1 MDTSIIA
8 DVLEIMVFA
17 VMALLSISFALIV
30 VTAKDIVRS
39 ALSLI
44 VVMFVVAGLYILL
57 NAQFLGVIQVL
68 VYVGAI
74 GVLILFAVM
83 LTKKEF
89 GSDEDAE

>member
-8 DVLEIMVFA
+8 DALEILVFA
-17 VMALLSISFALIV
+17 VMALVSISCALFV

-44 VVMFVVAGLYILL
+44 VVMFVVAGLYIML

-74 GVLILFAVM
+74 GVLIMFAVM
-83 LTKKEF
+83 LTKTEF
-89 GSDEDAE
+89 GSDKDAE

>member
-1 MDTSIIA
+1 MDTSMILY
-8 DVLEIMVFA
+8 VLEILVFA
-17 VMALLSISFALIV
+17 IVALTGVSFALFV

-44 VVMFVVAGLYILL
+44 VVMFVAAAMYIML
-57 NAQFLGVIQVL
+57 NAQFLGIIQIL

-89 GSDEDAE
+89 GSDDDVE